1 LQFDFRVQFLFEKK
15 IKNVTKSMKRT
26 KILLVEDDTSLGF
39 LLVDFLESN
48 GFEVKLYRDGESG
61 LNGYKAGQYD
71 FCIFDV
77 MLPGI
82 DGFTLAKRIRAE
94 NKTIPIIFLTA
105 RSMKPDKIKGFDIG
119 GDDYITKPFDE
130 DELLCRINAIINRYN
145 IQPEESTNK
154 EKYLIG
160 KYCFDFKN
168 QMLTID
174 SEQRRLTKKENDILR
189 LLCLSVNEIVTRD
202 TILFSIWGD
211 NDYFIGRSLDV
222 FIAKLRKYL
231 AADPSVQINNIP
243 KVGYILAC

>member
-1 LQFDFRVQFLFEKK
+1 
-15 IKNVTKSMKRT
+15 MKRT

-39 LLVDFLESN
+39 LLVDFLEAN
-48 GFEVKLYRDGESG
+48 GFEVKLYRDGDSG
-61 LNGYKAGQYD
+61 LNGYKAGNFD

-82 DGFTLAKRIRAE
+82 DGFSLAQRVRAE

-105 RSMKPDKIKGFDIG
+105 RSMKNDKIKGFDLG

-145 IQPEESTNK
+145 IQPEESNNK
-154 EKYLIG
+154 EMFDIG
-160 KYCFDFKN
+160 KYSFNYKN
-168 QMLTID
+168 QLLSIENQ
-174 SEQRRLTKKENDILR
+174 SRRLTKKESEVLR
-189 LLCLSVNEIVTRD
+189 QLCLSVNEIVTRD

-231 AADPSVQINNIP
+231 SNDPAVQINNIP
-243 KVGYILAC
+243 KVGYILECKAL

>member
-1 LQFDFRVQFLFEKK
+1 
-15 IKNVTKSMKRT
+15 MKRT

-48 GFEVKLYRDGESG
+48 GFDVKLYRDGESG
-61 LNGYKAGQYD
+61 LNGYKAGDFD
-71 FCIFDV
+71 FCILDV

-82 DGFTLAKRIRAE
+82 DGFSLAQRVRAE

-105 RSMKPDKIKGFDIG
+105 RSMKTDKIKGFDLG

-145 IQPEESTNK
+145 IQPEESNHK
-154 EKYLIG
+154 DLFEIG
-160 KYCFDFKN
+160 KYNFDYKN
-168 QMLTID
+168 QLLTF
-174 SEQRRLTKKENDILR
+174 ENQQRRLTKKEGEVLR
-189 LLCLSVNEIVTRD
+189 QLCLSVNEIVTRD
-202 TILFSIWGD
+202 SILFSIWGD

-231 AADPSVQINNIP
+231 SDDPSVLINNIP
-243 KVGYILAC
+243 KVGYILECNSTR

>member
-1 LQFDFRVQFLFEKK
+1 
-15 IKNVTKSMKRT
+15 MKRT
-26 KILLVEDDTSLGF
+26 KILFVEDDTSLGF

-61 LNGYKAGQYD
+61 LNGYKAGSYD

-82 DGFTLAKRIRAE
+82 DGFSLAQRVRAE

-105 RSMKPDKIKGFDIG
+105 RSMKNDKIKGFDLG

-145 IQPEESTNK
+145 IQPEENNK
-154 EKYLIG
+154 KDQFNIG
-160 KYCFDFKN
+160 KYRFDYKN
-168 QMLTID
+168 QLLTIENQ
-174 SEQRRLTKKENDILR
+174 SRRLTKKESEVLR
-189 LLCLSVNEIVTRD
+189 QLCLSENEIVTRD
-202 TILFSIWGD
+202 AILYSIWGD
-211 NDYFIGRSLDV
+211 NDYFNGRSLDV

-231 AADPSVQINNIP
+231 SFDPTVQINNIP
-243 KVGYILAC
+243 KVGYILECKPL

>member
-1 LQFDFRVQFLFEKK
+1 
-15 IKNVTKSMKRT
+15 MKRT

-39 LLVDFLESN
+39 LLVDFLEAN

-61 LNGYKAGQYD
+61 LNGYKASNFD

-82 DGFTLAKRIRAE
+82 DGFSLAQRVRAE

-105 RSMKPDKIKGFDIG
+105 RSMKNDKIKGFDLG

-145 IQPEESTNK
+145 IQPEESNNK
-154 EKYLIG
+154 ELFEIG
-160 KYCFDFKN
+160 RYTFNYKN
-168 QMLTID
+168 QLLSID
-174 SEQRRLTKKENDILR
+174 NQSRRLTKKESEVLR
-189 LLCLSVNEIVTRD
+189 QLCLSVNEIVTRD
-202 TILFSIWGD
+202 SILFSIWGD

-231 AADPSVQINNIP
+231 SNDPSVQINNIP
-243 KVGYILAC
+243 KVGYVLEA

>member
-1 LQFDFRVQFLFEKK
+1 
-15 IKNVTKSMKRT
+15 M
-26 KILLVEDDTSLGF
+26 VEDDTSLGF

-61 LNGYKAGQYD
+61 LKGYKAGNFD

-82 DGFTLAKRIRAE
+82 DGFSLAKRVRAE
-94 NKTIPIIFLTA
+94 NIIIPIIFLTA
-105 RSMKPDKIKGFDIG
+105 RSMKNDKIKGFDLG

-145 IQPEESTNK
+145 IQPEERNIK
-154 EKYLIG
+154 DQFEIG
-160 KYCFDFKN
+160 KYSFDYKN
-168 QMLTID
+168 QLLIID
-174 SEQRRLTKKENDILR
+174 NQSRRLTQKEGEVLR
-189 LLCLSVNEIVTRD
+189 QLCLSMNEIVTRD

-231 AADPSVQINNIP
+231 GDDPCVQINNIP
-243 KVGYILAC
+243 KVGYVLECKAP

>member
-1 LQFDFRVQFLFEKK
+1 
-15 IKNVTKSMKRT
+15 MKRT

-48 GFEVKLYRDGESG
+48 GFDVKLYRDGESG
-61 LNGYKAGQYD
+61 LNGYKASQYD

-82 DGFTLAKRIRAE
+82 DGFSLAQRVRAE

-145 IQPEESTNK
+145 IQPEESNHK
-154 EKYLIG
+154 EQFVIG
-160 KYCFDFKN
+160 KFIFDFKN
-168 QMLTID
+168 QLLIIGK
-174 SEQRRLTKKENDILR
+174 EPRRLTKKENEILR

-231 AADPSVQINNIP
+231 SDDPTVQIGNIP
-243 KVGYILAC
+243 KVGYILECNPVNSK

>member
-1 LQFDFRVQFLFEKK
+1 
-15 IKNVTKSMKRT
+15 MKRT

-61 LNGYKAGQYD
+61 LNGYRAGSYD

-82 DGFTLAKRIRAE
+82 DGFSLARRIRAE
-94 NKTIPIIFLTA
+94 NKSIPIVFLTA
-105 RSMKPDKIKGFDIG
+105 RSMKNDKLKGFDLG
-119 GDDYITKPFDE
+119 ADDFITKPFDE

-145 IQPEESTNK
+145 IQPK
-154 EKYLIG
+154 ETSNNELFNIG
-160 KYCFDFKN
+160 KFSFDYKN
-168 QMLTID
+168 QLLCIGEK
-174 SEQRRLTKKENDILR
+174 SQRLTRKESEVLR
-189 LLCLSVNEIVTRD
+189 QLSLSPNEIVTRD

-231 AADPSVQINNIP
+231 RSDPDIHINNIP
-243 KVGYILAC
+243 KVGYILQTNSAT

>member
-1 LQFDFRVQFLFEKK
+1 
-15 IKNVTKSMKRT
+15 MKRT
-26 KILLVEDDTSLGF
+26 KILLVEDDTNLGF

-61 LNGYKAGQYD
+61 LNGYKSNHFD

-82 DGFTLAKRIRAE
+82 DGFSLAQRVRAE

-105 RSMKPDKIKGFDIG
+105 RSMKIDKIKGFDLG

-145 IQPEESTNK
+145 IQPTEKNSTDLFK
-154 EKYLIG
+154 IG
-160 KYCFDFKN
+160 KYLFDYKN
-168 QMLTID
+168 QLLTIG
-174 SEQRRLTKKENDILR
+174 EQPRRLTKKESEVLR
-189 LLCLSVNEIVTRD
+189 QLCLSANEIVTRD
-202 TILFSIWGD
+202 SILFSIWGD

-231 AADPSVQINNIP
+231 SEDSSVQISNIP
-243 KVGYILAC
+243 KVGYIIECKTAD

>member
-1 LQFDFRVQFLFEKK
+1 
-15 IKNVTKSMKRT
+15 
-26 KILLVEDDTSLGF
+26 LVEDDTSLGF

-61 LNGYKAGQYD
+61 LNGYKAGDFD

-82 DGFTLAKRIRAE
+82 DGFSLAKRVRAE

-105 RSMKPDKIKGFDIG
+105 RSMKPDKIKGFDLG

-130 DELLCRINAIINRYN
+130 DELLCRINAILNRYN
-145 IQPEESTNK
+145 IQPEVVYNK
-154 EKYLIG
+154 NTFEIG
-160 KYCFDFKN
+160 NFNFDFKN
-168 QMLTID
+168 QLLIID
-174 SEQRRLTKKENDILR
+174 NQQRRLTKKENEILR
-189 LLCLSVNEIVTRD
+189 LLCLSANEIVTRD

-231 AADPSVQINNIP
+231 GDDSSVQINNIP
-243 KVGYILAC
+243 KVGYVLTCNPKDDES

>member
-1 LQFDFRVQFLFEKK
+1 
-15 IKNVTKSMKRT
+15 MKRT

-39 LLVDFLESN
+39 LLVDFLEAN

-61 LNGYKAGQYD
+61 LNGYKSGNFE

-82 DGFTLAKRIRAE
+82 DGFSLAQRVRAE

-105 RSMKPDKIKGFDIG
+105 RSMKNDKIRGFDLG

-145 IQPEESTNK
+145 IEPEEHILKNQF
-154 EKYLIG
+154 EIG
-160 KYCFDFKN
+160 KYRFDYKN
-168 QMLTID
+168 QLLTIENQ
-174 SEQRRLTKKENDILR
+174 SRRLTKKESEVLR
-189 LLCLSVNEIVTRD
+189 QLCLSVNEIVTRD
-202 TILFSIWGD
+202 AILFSIWGD
-211 NDYFIGRSLDV
+211 NDYFNGRSLDV

-231 AADPSVQINNIP
+231 STDQAVQINNIP
-243 KVGYILAC
+243 KVGYILECKPL